1 MLQIFVILSILIE
14 IAGLPTIVEWQK
26 LDFNF
31 PNQSERERAINASN
45 FIPTKCVPL
54 DVDVDFAGHRIF
66 VTIPQFVQ
74 GVPITLGTVPHHPKG
89 FEKPLSNP
97 KIEPYPNYS
106 WHSGNLGG
114 NCDGITSVYRT
125 MIDGCSR
132 LWVLD
137 TGRSWKGPV
146 CSPQLLA
153 FDLKT
158 DELLLRY
165 KIPNRFLAANSTLVT
180 PVIKIWKYKI
190 EITEPFFIF
199 SWSIWRGKTVIE

>member
-1 MLQIFVILSILIE
+1 MLQIFIVLLILISKV

-31 PNQSERERAINASN
+31 PNQSERERAVNAN
-45 FIPTKCVPL
+45 RFIPTKCVPL

-74 GVPITLGTVPHHPKG
+74 GVPITLGTVPFHPKSFG
-89 FEKPLSNP
+89 KPLSNP

-125 MIDGCSR
+125 MIDGCNR

-137 TGRSWKGPV
+137 TGRSWKGQV

-165 KIPNRFLAANSTLVT
+165 KIPNSFLAANSTLVT
-180 PVIKIWKYKI
+180 PVIKI
-190 EITEPFFIF
+190 
-199 SWSIWRGKTVIE
+199 